1 MVIVRMTT
9 YTHNRNHL
17 SILSYFCFLD
27 PNKKS
32 LAKPIKKLRT
42 TTCKYPIAGTIGRKE
57 CTIPAVIINTQN
69 KKAVA
74 INAGIR

>member
-1 MVIVRMTT
+1 MFTFAKDRS
-9 YTHNRNHL
+9 HL
-17 SILSYFCFLD
+17 SILSYFFLLD
-27 PNKKS
+27 PNKNN
-32 LAKPIKKLRT
+32 LANPIKKLRT
-42 TTCKYPIAGTIGRKE
+42 TTCKYPIAGTTGRKE